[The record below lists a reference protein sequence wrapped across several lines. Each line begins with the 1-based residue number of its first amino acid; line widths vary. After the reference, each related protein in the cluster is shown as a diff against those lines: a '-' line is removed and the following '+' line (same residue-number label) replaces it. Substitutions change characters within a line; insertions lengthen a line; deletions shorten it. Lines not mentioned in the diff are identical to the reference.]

1 MSTGLRI
8 AGVTIPGK
16 KHIEIGLTSIFGVGR
31 KTARKICAEAGVNPS
46 AKGMELSNEDET
58 ALRAEVEKFTTEGDL
73 RRKIAADKMRL
84 KAIQCYRALRHL
96 KGLPCRGQNTR
107 NNSETA
113 GRVK

>member
-1 MSTGLRI
+1 MSIGLRI
-8 AGVTIPGK
+8 AGVTIPGQ
-16 KHIEIGLTSIFGVGR
+16 KHIEIGLTSIYGVGR
-31 KTARKICAEAGVNPS
+31 KTARKLCAAAGVQPS
-46 AKGMELSNEDET
+46 MKGSELSNEDET
-58 ALRAEVEKFTTEGDL
+58 ALRAEVEKLTVEGDL

-113 GRVK
+113 SRTK